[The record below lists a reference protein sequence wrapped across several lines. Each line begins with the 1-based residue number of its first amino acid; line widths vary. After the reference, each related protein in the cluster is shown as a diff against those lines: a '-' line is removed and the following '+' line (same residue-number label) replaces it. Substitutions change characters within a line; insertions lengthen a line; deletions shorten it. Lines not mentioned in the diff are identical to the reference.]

1 MTVQPHEIVI
11 MGLSLVLTAAGMY
24 WTIYL
29 APRRWNREWNSA
41 RQRKELLDRTR
52 WVVAHDRNRGFW
64 ERTGV
69 VRRRHLMDPA
79 RPDGPVI
86 ATLKDRLRWRYA

>member
-1 MTVQPHEIVI
+1 MIRPW
-11 MGLSLVLTAAGMY
+11 LLLAAALAFSAAVWFY
-24 WTIYL
+24 PIWWVRWTCRQGDRM
-29 APRRWNREWNSA
+29 AA
-41 RQRKELLDRTR
+41 RAMLRDRAR